1 MDDNQG
7 WGNTQFRPTWGR
19 PTAPPNTPAVPNA
32 NIPQNTNGPS
42 NPSIPQNPAA
52 LHGTGMPVNPAI
64 QSNQTISPNLGAG
77 AFRPFKTR
85 PPRSARL
92 AALKE
97 EADTRLSQ
105 YGSAGFQVVRSA
117 FFATNYDPHITIRR
131 YSVSFNSAC
140 INSLETATHVKIMVD
155 GDTHRMMIKPCAPGS
170 KGAVRWCNAKR
181 KKREISCRELTDRL
195 YALMQWPDD
204 YRFRLQGVET
214 VCMGER
220 VYYFNLDDR
229 QAFAPTYIDPGS
241 GKTVRPRGE
250 FPEEWKN
257 SFGLS
262 EEETDAPVKFFV
274 DEVSEQNENISSF
287 RSEGGAQNG

>member
-19 PTAPPNTPAVPNA
+19 PAAPPNTPAAPNA
-32 NIPQNTNGPS
+32 NGSS
-42 NPSIPQNPAA
+42 NPIIQQNPAA
-52 LHGTGMPVNPAI
+52 PRSTGMPVNPTA
-64 QSNQTISPNLGAG
+64 QPNQNVSPNLSTG

-92 AALKE
+92 AALKD
-97 EADTRLSQ
+97 EADARLSQ

-117 FFATNYDPHITIRR
+117 FFATNYDPFITIRR
-131 YSVSFNSAC
+131 YSVNFNNAC
-140 INSLETATHVKIMVD
+140 INSLESATYVKFMVD
-155 GDTHRMMIKPCAPGS
+155 ADTHRMMIKPCLRGS

-195 YALMQWPDD
+195 YALMHWPDD
-204 YRFRLQGVET
+204 YRFRLQGIET
-214 VCMGER
+214 MCMGER

-229 QAFAPTYIDPGS
+229 QAFAPTYKDPQT

-250 FPEEWKN
+250 FPEEWKD

-262 EEETDAPVKFFV
+262 EEETDAPVKFFFD
-274 DEVSEQNENISSF
+274 DESEQNEGIGSF
-287 RSEGGAQNG
+287 HSEGGVQDG

>member
-19 PTAPPNTPAVPNA
+19 PTAPPNTPAAPNT
-32 NIPQNTNGPS
+32 NSPQNTNGSS
-42 NPSIPQNPAA
+42 NSSIQPNPAVPHSA
-52 LHGTGMPVNPAI
+52 GMPANPTA
-64 QSNQTISPNLGAG
+64 QPNQGVLPNLGAG

-85 PPRSARL
+85 PPRTARL

-97 EADTRLSQ
+97 EADARLSQ

-117 FFATNYDPHITIRR
+117 FFATNYDPFITIRR
-131 YSVSFNSAC
+131 YSVSFNNAC

-155 GDTHRMMIKPCAPGS
+155 SATHRMMIKPCAPGS

-195 YALMQWPDD
+195 YALMHWPDD

-229 QAFAPTYIDPGS
+229 QAFAPTYKDPQS
-241 GKTVRPRGE
+241 GKLVMPRGE
-250 FPEEWKN
+250 FPEEWKD

-262 EEETDAPVKFFV
+262 EEETDAPVKFFI
-274 DEVSEQNENISSF
+274 DEESEQND
-287 RSEGGAQNG
+287 